1 MPAPIANAQIYG
13 DFAGLEALKSAA
25 RDHDPGAIRQVARA
39 FESLFARMLIKSMRD
54 AIGPD
59 PIFGS
64 DQEQAYQQMYDDQLS
79 MELTRGHG
87 LGLADMLIRQLQRRG
102 DIPATGGTS
111 ADASGSGASAGSGS
125 AVSAGSLVG
134 TGSAAGAISSAGAA
148 SPVDAAPS
156 ANAASSAGTASTSSA
171 ASASD
176 REAFV
181 RKLWPQACEAARQLG
196 VAPQS
201 LLAQAALETHWGCA
215 IPEDTSGRS
224 SDNLFGMKA
233 TGGWQGA
240 DVTAAT
246 HEVVGGATRATAAQ
260 FRAYGSTAQSF
271 EDYVALLRS
280 DPRYSG
286 ALGTGTDVQ
295 AFASALQRGGYATDP
310 DYARKVTAV
319 AHEVSGIL
327 GLPPQSLKLASA
339 GPISTGANPV
349 S

>member
-1 MPAPIANAQIYG
+1 MSAPIANAQIYG
-13 DFAGLEALKSAA
+13 DFAGLEALKKAA
-25 RDHDPGAIRQVARA
+25 RDHDPGALRQVAHA

-54 AIGPD
+54 AVGPD

-87 LGLADMLIRQLQRRG
+87 LGLADMLMRQLQGRG
-102 DIPATGGTS
+102 EIPSTEGS
-111 ADASGSGASAGSGS
+111 SGGASAS
-125 AVSAGSLVG
+125 
-134 TGSAAGAISSAGAA
+134 SAAAGPV
-148 SPVDAAPS
+148 SPS
-156 ANAASSAGTASTSSA
+156 NQASSASQTGNASVSSTASVA
-171 ASASD
+171 D
-176 REAFV
+176 RKAFV
-181 RKLWPQACEAARQLG
+181 SAFWPQACSAAQQLG

-215 IPEDTSGRS
+215 IPQDTSGRS
-224 SDNLFGMKA
+224 SNNLFGMKA
-233 TGGWQGA
+233 MGGWQGA
-240 DVTAAT
+240 DASASTR
-246 HEVVGGATRATAAQ
+246 EVVGGTARATVAQ

-271 EDYVALLRS
+271 KDYVALLKS

-286 ALGTGTDVQ
+286 ALGTGNDVH

-319 AHEVSGIL
+319 AREVSGIL
-327 GLPPQSLKLASA
+327 GLPGESLKLASA
-339 GPISTGANPV
+339 APIATGANPI